1 MLRERFGPNARLSWF
16 QLSAVERYVGCGQ
29 LANGF
34 VRVRCTSCGDD
45 RLVAFSCK
53 VRGLCPSCDGRR
65 MVDEAAHLVDEV
77 LPIAPYRQF
86 AEKNPAMGRSD
97 ADGKFDG
104 QRCLERLF
112 PAASG

>member
-1 MLRERFGPNARLSWF
+1 MASKNFIYKRREPEKTDLHRLVRTWFPSIPGMLRERFGPNARLSKF

-45 RLVAFSCK
+45 RMVAFSCK

-77 LPIAPYRQF
+77 LPIAP
-86 AEKNPAMGRSD
+86 
-97 ADGKFDG
+97 
-104 QRCLERLF
+104 
-112 PAASG
+112 